1 MPSDATAHGSKSMV
15 GLNLISNFIR
25 GNIQT
30 SGLLGIKS
38 GFSGIRNDVDDTSV
52 ALDETSAPTNDSSDI
67 TLIDSAEE
75 DLVDQQV
82 LNNTHD
88 VGIQTNRI
96 EDLVDQ
102 QVLDETR
109 DVGTQTNRIAHLTA
123 MESELQPKLNRQGE
137 TDDTHVTRPEDNNDH
152 QRDYLAL
159 TCYRPGQHNDLDL
172 ENLTIEQARRDVA
185 PEYDIDMLQAVN
197 EENIR
202 LKLQRDDLLAQRA
215 ALEDDLSSSF
225 VEKFNLDNE
234 LSGAKE
240 TIEKGR
246 AYCERIE
253 GEWKRDIAKLQDMTR
268 LVEANTEN
276 AKFVEFLRQQKV
288 LEEANT
294 WLTGE
299 VQMRME
305 DNRFLACQRKAAL
318 DASKFQ
324 RYCQMSS
331 EIQMLRRWLS
341 TVQAQLAETGKAKTR
356 LDRELQQERLKHQQ
370 VRNAP
375 NQKPQKPSKFT
386 PTYPPG
392 LQTRLPSAGASPQS
406 SSEWKS
412 ESTLGRDTFFETC
425 APSGS
430 IPRSKSKFTF
440 GDNAV
445 SPSASISTG
454 TTPGAT
460 TRTDLNF
467 TFGGTVDHQSS
478 LGADG
483 NTTKPMGSD
492 QTTSAPSVGN
502 CEMPLVEAEDLQ
514 FVVECDHGEDEEIEG
529 YMHDPRLPSGC
540 SSLAGEPPAEVKDD
554 VDLSEGLQAKTT
566 AVNTVGCDSTK
577 AAGLYVNP
585 KAQNGARKPSASDFF
600 DTGSVE
606 AEVEMDSTEA
616 LVAEKMTEG
625 DTTEEETPKKKT
637 TEGKVPIV
645 SAGADINALPKAPKN
660 MSKTSRRNFLRKLA
674 KARKR
679 AEEVGEGASGGEEA

>member
-1 MPSDATAHGSKSMV
+1 MDDAS
-15 GLNLISNFIR
+15 I
-25 GNIQT
+25 
-30 SGLLGIKS
+30 
-38 GFSGIRNDVDDTSV
+38 
-52 ALDETSAPTNDSSDI
+52 ALEETSAPTNDSSDI
-67 TLIDSAEE
+67 TLTDSAEE
-75 DLVDQQV
+75 DLVDQ
-82 LNNTHD
+82 
-88 VGIQTNRI
+88 
-96 EDLVDQ
+96 E
-102 QVLDETR
+102 VLDETR

-123 MESELQPKLNRQGE
+123 MESELQPKLDTQGE
-137 TDDTHVTRPEDNNDH
+137 TDDTHVTRPEDDDEH
-152 QRDYLAL
+152 QTDYLAL

-172 ENLTIEQARRDVA
+172 QNLTIEQARQDVA

-202 LKLQRDDLLAQRA
+202 LKLQLDELLAQRA
-215 ALEDDLSSSF
+215 ALEDNLSSSF
-225 VEKFNLDNE
+225 VEKFDLDNE
-234 LSGAKE
+234 LSSVKE

-276 AKFVEFLRQQKV
+276 AKLVEFLRQQKV
-288 LEEANT
+288 LEEENT
-294 WLTGE
+294 WLAGE

-341 TVQAQLAETGKAKTR
+341 NVQAQLAETGKAKTK
-356 LDRELQQERLKHQQ
+356 LEGELQQERLEHQQ
-370 VRNAP
+370 ARKAFY
-375 NQKPQKPSKFT
+375 QKPSEPKLTMSSRSYNTQQSAYAGGSMPHKPSKFT

-392 LQTRLPSAGASPQS
+392 FQTRLPNAGPSPQL

-412 ESTLGRDTFFETC
+412 ESNLGPDTFFETC

-430 IPRSKSKFTF
+430 IPQQYGTRSKSKFTF
-440 GDNAV
+440 GDSPV
-445 SPSASISTG
+445 SPSASIPTAR
-454 TTPGAT
+454 P
-460 TRTDLNF
+460 DFNF
-467 TFGGTVDHQSS
+467 TFGGTVDNQSS
-478 LGADG
+478 LSADG
-483 NTTKPMGSD
+483 NTTKSVGAD
-492 QTTSAPSVGN
+492 QSTSTPIVGN

-514 FVVECDHGEDEEIEG
+514 SVVECDHGEDEENEG
-529 YMHDPRLPSGC
+529 YMQDPGLPSGC
-540 SSLAGEPPAEVKDD
+540 SSLAGEPPAGVKDD
-554 VDLSEGLQAKTT
+554 VDLSEGSQAKTT
-566 AVNTVGCDSTK
+566 AATTVGCDSTK

-606 AEVEMDSTEA
+606 DEVEMDSTEA
-616 LVAEKMTEG
+616 LAAEKINAEKITGE
-625 DTTEEETPKKKT
+625 DTTEEETTEETTTEEKATKKKT
-637 TEGKVPIV
+637 TEEKVPIL
-645 SAGADINALPKAPKN
+645 STGADIPQQIHIVGGAAHTTTAEGSVQASQDKEIIPKAPKN

-679 AEEVGEGASGGEEA
+679 TEIGGGASGGEEA